1 MSAPADAAAPAVLGV
16 VASLWGTPV
25 TGLEAIAF
33 VLAVAMVLL
42 NMRVHPLAWPL
53 AIASSAAYGVLF
65 AQSGLYG
72 EAGLQVVFIVLAGW
86 GWLQWLRGRGADGAP
101 LVVRRLDSGQRLR
114 MAAATLTAWPLLGLL
129 LDHATDSSVP
139 YLDALPTVASIT
151 GQILLAR
158 KLIDNWPVWLMV
170 NLLSIGL
177 FAVKGL
183 WLTVLLYAL
192 FAALS
197 VVGWRAWRRLE
208 GRVAA

>member
-1 MSAPADAAAPAVLGV
+1 MSVPADAAAPAVLGV
-16 VASLWGTPV
+16 VATLWGTPV
-25 TGLEAIAF
+25 SGLEVIAF
-33 VLAVAMVLL
+33 VLAVGMVLL

-72 EAGLQVVFIVLAGW
+72 EAGLQGVFIVLAGW

-101 LVVRRLDSGQRLR
+101 LVVRRLDTGQRLR

-151 GQILLAR
+151 GQVLLAR

-170 NLLSIGL
+170 NLVSIGL

-192 FAALS
+192 FAVLS
-197 VVGWRAWRRLE
+197 VAGWRAWRRLE

>member
-16 VASLWGTPV
+16 VATLWGTPV

-101 LVVRRLDSGQRLR
+101 LVVRRLDTGQRLR

-170 NLLSIGL
+170 NLVSIGL

-192 FAALS
+192 FAVLS

>member
-16 VASLWGTPV
+16 VATLWGTPV

-33 VLAVAMVLL
+33 VLSLAMVVL

-101 LVVRRLDSGQRLR
+101 LVVRQLDTGQRLR

-170 NLLSIGL
+170 NLVSIGL

-192 FAALS
+192 FAVLS

>member
-33 VLAVAMVLL
+33 VLSLAMVVL

-101 LVVRRLDSGQRLR
+101 LVVRQLDTGQRLR

-170 NLLSIGL
+170 NLVSIGL

-192 FAALS
+192 FAVLS

>member
-16 VASLWGTPV
+16 VATLWGTPV
-25 TGLEAIAF
+25 TGLEATAF

-86 GWLQWLRGRGADGAP
+86 GWGQWLRGRGADGAP
-101 LVVRRLDSGQRLR
+101 LVVRRLDTGQRLS

-158 KLIDNWPVWLMV
+158 KRVENWPVWLMV
-170 NLLSIGL
+170 NLVSIGL
-177 FAVKGL
+177 FTAKGL
-183 WLTVLLYAL
+183 WLTVVLYSL
-192 FAALS
+192 FAVLS
-197 VVGWRAWRRLE
+197 VVGWRAWRQLE

>member
-1 MSAPADAAAPAVLGV
+1 MSVPADAAAPAVLGV
-16 VASLWGTPV
+16 VATLWGTPV
-25 TGLEAIAF
+25 SGLEAIAF
-33 VLAVAMVLL
+33 VLAVGMVLL

-65 AQSGLYG
+65 AQAALYG

-101 LVVRRLDSGQRLR
+101 LVVRRLDTPQRLR
-114 MAAATLTAWPLLGLL
+114 VAAATLAAWPLLGLL

-151 GQILLAR
+151 GQVLLAR
-158 KLIDNWPVWLMV
+158 KLVENWPVWLMV
-170 NLLSIGL
+170 NLVSIGL
-177 FAVKGL
+177 FVVKAL
-183 WLTVLLYAL
+183 WLTALLYAL
-192 FAALS
+192 FAVLS
-197 VVGWRAWRRLE
+197 VMGWRAWRRLE